1 MKKPA
6 KRRKYADG
14 GNVQDP
20 ATPPIGTTDLS
31 GAASQSQTQPSDTTS
46 QDQTSPYSSP
56 SDYVSGDQTPVGA
69 MKMQNNNPYV
79 KNRTTGQGSVAT
91 GYAKG
96 GLVGKRGKVRGCGVA
111 VRGLTK
117 GRMY

>member
-1 MKKPA
+1 MKKSV

-14 GNVQDP
+14 GDVQNP
-20 ATPPIGTTDLS
+20 AAPPIGTTDLS
-31 GAASQSQTQPSDTTS
+31 GAAAQGQNQVQQPETPGPG
-46 QDQTSPYSSP
+46 QTSPYYSP
-56 SDYVSGDQTPVGA
+56 SDYGTPVGA
-69 MKMQNNNPYV
+69 MNTKSNPYV
-79 KNRTTGQGSVAT
+79 QDRMTGQGSVAT

-117 GRMY
+117 GKVY

>member
-1 MKKPA
+1 MKKPV

-20 ATPPIGTTDLS
+20 AAPPIGTTDLS
-31 GAASQSQTQPSDTTS
+31 GAAAQGQNQVQPPATPGPG
-46 QDQTSPYSSP
+46 QTSPYYSP
-56 SDYVSGDQTPVGA
+56 SDYGTPVGA
-69 MKMQNNNPYV
+69 MNTQNSNAYV
-79 KNRTTGQGSVAT
+79 KDRMTGQGAVQ

-111 VRGLTK
+111 MRGLTK
-117 GRMY
+117 GKVY